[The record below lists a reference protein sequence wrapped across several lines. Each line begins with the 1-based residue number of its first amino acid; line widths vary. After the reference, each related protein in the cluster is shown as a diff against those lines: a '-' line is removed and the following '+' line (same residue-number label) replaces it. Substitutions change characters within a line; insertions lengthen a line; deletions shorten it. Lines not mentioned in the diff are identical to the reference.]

1 MTYCQHYAEI
11 PVCKRLTFMYKNYET
26 HIIYAKI
33 SFFDM
38 LFRKRI
44 LRTGTNFTFS
54 FDKCPRVAH
63 IEHLSVMLSL
73 NYTPR
78 AIMEMFIISPE
89 GTKSKL
95 LYERIY
101 DSFGSSSI
109 YKGLVI
115 TSVHFWGE
123 TSDGEW
129 TVLFK
134 ASESLGS
141 PGRPYGRHA
150 ILTNFEP
157 Y

>member
-1 MTYCQHYAEI
+1 
-11 PVCKRLTFMYKNYET
+11 
-26 HIIYAKI
+26 
-33 SFFDM
+33 M

-129 TVLFK
+129 TVLIK